1 MATTKSTTKPR
12 KTRPWTALKRLLDM
26 DGAWTHERLAEATG
40 YSKPYVTLLING
52 HRQPTRDAIARF
64 AELLKVPKTM
74 LEPRHTEIRYAYRL
88 DEVAEMIGL
97 PEDAVLR
104 LVTSGELT
112 AKSVDGTLLVPDAAL
127 TAFFSAH
134 ADDVPQ
140 PRGPERAA

>member
-1 MATTKSTTKPR
+1 MPSTKPR
-12 KTRPWTALKRLLDM
+12 TTRPWTALKRLLDM

-52 HRQPTRDAIARF
+52 HRQPTRDAIQRF
-64 AELLKVPKTM
+64 AKLLKVPKTM
-74 LEPRHTEIRYAYRL
+74 LEPSYTETRYAYRL

-97 PEDAVLR
+97 TEDKVLN
-104 LVTSGELT
+104 LVATGELK
-112 AKSVDGTLLVPDAAL
+112 ARSADGTLLIPDAAL

-134 ADDVPQ
+134 ADDVPT

>member
-1 MATTKSTTKPR
+1 MATTKPR

-112 AKSVDGTLLVPDAAL
+112 AKSVDGTLLIPDAAL